1 MHAAENSPAIGP
13 SRGQSGT
20 SLIEV
25 LVALLVLS
33 LGALSVVGLQA
44 VSKRNGLE
52 ARQAMLASTYAN
64 DLIERIRS
72 NNTQVAKQA
81 YLAGAANGIGSGRQ
95 GSQPAP
101 NCSSSANSCT
111 AAELA
116 AYDLWEWERLV
127 DGALETVVS
136 GGAVT
141 TTGGLAFATACL
153 TADPP
158 GGVPAEYS
166 LVIAWRGAAEL
177 PDDATVSCGRG
188 AVLGG
193 DFAYGQNNEY
203 RRTYE
208 LGTYIQ

>member
-1 MHAAENSPAIGP
+1 MYTVRKLH
-13 SRGQSGT
+13 RYRQTGT

-52 ARQAMLASTYAN
+52 ARQAMLASTFAN
-64 DLIERIRS
+64 DLVERIRS
-72 NNTQVAKQA
+72 NNTQAAKQA
-81 YLAGAANGIGSGRQ
+81 YLAGAAKGLGSGRQ
-95 GSQPAP
+95 GTQPSP
-101 NCSSSANSCT
+101 NCSSAASSCT

-116 AYDLWEWERLV
+116 NFDLWEWEQLI
-127 DGALETVVS
+127 DGTLETVVDANS
-136 GGAVT
+136 VT
-141 TTGGLAFATACL
+141 TTGGLAFPTACL

-158 GGVPAEYS
+158 GGVSAQYT
-166 LVIAWRGAAEL
+166 LVITWRGAAEL
-177 PDDATVSCGRG
+177 PDDATVACGRG

-193 DFAYGQNNEY
+193 TFAYGDNNEY

-208 LGTYIQ
+208 LDTYIQ